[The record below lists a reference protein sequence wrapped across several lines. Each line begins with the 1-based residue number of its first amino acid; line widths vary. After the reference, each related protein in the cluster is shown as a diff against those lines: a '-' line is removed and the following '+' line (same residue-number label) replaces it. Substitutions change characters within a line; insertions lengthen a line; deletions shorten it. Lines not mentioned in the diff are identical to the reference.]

1 MIQTMTVDVNL
12 IKQLREKT
20 GAGVADCREVL
31 EVAKGDIKKAEE
43 LLKVKGFEKAA
54 KKGDRE
60 TNAGLIDSYIHQ
72 GRVGS
77 IIELMC
83 ETDFVARTDEYKE
96 LAHEI
101 SMQVASMNPKNVA
114 ALEKQEYIRDPSKT
128 IGDLVKEAIAKLG
141 ENITIGRFQ
150 RFELGK

>member
-1 MIQTMTVDVNL
+1 MTVDVNL
-12 IKQLREKT
+12 IKTLREKT
-20 GAGVADCREVL
+20 GAGIADCREVL
-31 EVAKGDIKKAEE
+31 EESKGDIKKAEE
-43 LLKVKGFEKAA
+43 LLKARGFEKAA
-54 KKGDRE
+54 KKGDRA
-60 TNAGLIDSYIHQ
+60 TNAGLIDSYVHN

-77 IIELMC
+77 MVELMC
-83 ETDFVARTDEYKE
+83 ATDFVARTDEFKE

-101 SMQVASMNPKNVA
+101 SMQVASMNPKDVKV
-114 ALEKQEYIRDPSKT
+114 LEKQEYIRDPSKT